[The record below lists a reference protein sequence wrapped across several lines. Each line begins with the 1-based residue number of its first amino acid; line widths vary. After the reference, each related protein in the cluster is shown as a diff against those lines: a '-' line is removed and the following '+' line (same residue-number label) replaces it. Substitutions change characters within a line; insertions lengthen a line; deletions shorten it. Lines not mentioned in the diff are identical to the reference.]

1 VFLLFF
7 LISCYNPLANLN
19 IQEEEEEEEEEGM
32 FKPTFAYIK
41 SQKVFVTSRLKI
53 RVKKNIG

>member
-1 VFLLFF
+1 VFLQFF

-19 IQEEEEEEEEEGM
+19 IQEEEEEEEGM